1 MAEQVSFSA
10 PLSPAVTR
18 SDSASD
24 FMVSIEKV
32 LEDYSNQLIAL
43 LASERE
49 LEIQQNV
56 LLEDEEVLTQLP
68 FLIKLQLD
76 NRERVEMLFLE
87 LSRKMWDGRLPAVS
101 IAIIEKQYR
110 ESTGRLL
117 KEDLKEAQWPAYFSA
132 FQLSIDILNG
142 RGQS

>member
-1 MAEQVSFSA
+1 MAEQVSVSA
-10 PLSPAVTR
+10 PLPVIAK
-18 SDSASD
+18 SDSATEVMS
-24 FMVSIEKV
+24 SIEKI
-32 LEDYSNQLIAL
+32 LEGYSKQLIAL
-43 LASERE
+43 LAAERE
-49 LEIQQNV
+49 LENQHSVFLADAEAIK
-56 LLEDEEVLTQLP
+56 QLP

-87 LSRKMWDGRLPAVS
+87 LSRKMWAGQLPAVS

-142 RGQS
+142 RCQS